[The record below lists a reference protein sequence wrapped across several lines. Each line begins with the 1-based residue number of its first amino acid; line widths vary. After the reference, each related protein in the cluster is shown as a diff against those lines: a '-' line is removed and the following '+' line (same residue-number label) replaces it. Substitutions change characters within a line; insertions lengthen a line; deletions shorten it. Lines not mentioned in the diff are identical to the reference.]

1 MCDRPNAGAVL
12 RSMPRVAPERPP
24 RSRVLLIAASLVLG
38 VLTLGFD
45 ACAKKT
51 VIAQAPPPPPLE
63 VPVVPPRLVGPVVVE
78 EPPVTTTETPES
90 APVRPRPPR
99 NAGRAN
105 GGTTEPVVRVE
116 PPQEAPKTP
125 ETPTSGQQSP
135 SATNAETAPPPLL
148 RTQDTADD
156 ATVVKSVQETLQRAQ
171 QNLDKVPYQSL
182 NPGAKAQHD
191 TARRFIAQA
200 QDALKSRRLDF
211 ARYLADKADRLS
223 ASLLSR

>member
-1 MCDRPNAGAVL
+1 M
-12 RSMPRVAPERPP
+12 
-24 RSRVLLIAASLVLG
+24 
-38 VLTLGFD
+38 
-45 ACAKKT
+45 
-51 VIAQAPPPPPLE
+51 AQAPPPPPLE

-78 EPPVTTTETPES
+78 EPPTPTAEVPES

-99 NAGRAN
+99 NTGRAN
-105 GGTTEPVVRVE
+105 GGATEPVVRVE

-125 ETPTSGQQSP
+125 ETPNGQQSP
-135 SATNAETAPPPLL
+135 SATQAEAAPPPLL
-148 RTQDTADD
+148 RTQDSADD

-171 QNLDKVPYQSL
+171 QNLDKVNYQAL
-182 NPGAKAQHD
+182 NPGAKGQHD

-223 ASLLSR
+223 ASLLNR